1 MSASQALEVIRR
13 HGTARDVQMA
23 LYYVTRGRTAM
34 LLDLAR
40 SVQPG
45 SAASTPAGDRPS
57 VSMRDT
63 RPGPVL
69 TDLNVRADLLG

>member
-13 HGTARDVQMA
+13 HGSARDVQTA

-40 SVQPG
+40 SVQP
-45 SAASTPAGDRPS
+45 AAAPDGTENGAGAVLRDRIETTPRVDVVLSDR
-57 VSMRDT
+57 
-63 RPGPVL
+63 
-69 TDLNVRADLLG
+69 LG

>member
-13 HGTARDVQMA
+13 HGSARDVQTA

-40 SVQPG
+40 SVQPTAAPDG
-45 SAASTPAGDRPS
+45 TENASAVLRDRIETTPRVDVVLSDR
-57 VSMRDT
+57 
-63 RPGPVL
+63 
-69 TDLNVRADLLG
+69 LG